1 VLLAVRVSTLVV
13 VVGLGLNAAVTPGGS
28 SFLEEEQ
35 RVKSWTLP
43 VNPFWPITVIVDV
56 PDAP

>member
-1 VLLAVRVSTLVV
+1 MSTLVV